1 MIRYA
6 LVCDFDHEF
15 EGWFGASGDF
25 DDQQARGLVEC
36 PICTSRAVRKQIM
49 APSVAVHHVPAQTR
63 PMAMIGNTETGGKDR
78 EIRAML
84 RAFRQ
89 HLEAN
94 AENVG
99 AEFADEARKI
109 HYGETDERPIYGV
122 ASSDDAKALNDEGI
136 EVLPIPLVPD
146 EMN

>member
-6 LVCDFDHEF
+6 LCCEGGHEF
-15 EGWFGASGDF
+15 ESWFRD
-25 DDQQARGLVEC
+25 
-36 PICTSRAVRKQIM
+36 SRAFDEQTAGGLLVCPVCGSGAIRKQIM

-84 RAFRQ
+84 RVFRQ

-109 HYGETDERPIYGV
+109 HYGETNERAIYGV
-122 ASSDDAKALNDEGI
+122 ASPDDAKALNDEGI